1 MTHYKIIKKK
11 NPLKVSMKN
20 EIFQSQKI
28 PIPGIMFEI
37 SQIEAKD
44 KVKWKFRI
52 SEMDSPPGNPNLTWE
67 DRQEFPLNVENVG
80 GFFSSWQ

>member
-1 MTHYKIIKKK
+1 MIKKK
-11 NPLKVSMKN
+11 KEKN
-20 EIFQSQKI
+20 LWKFPWKSEIFQSQKI

-44 KVKWKFRI
+44 KVKWIFRT
-52 SEMDSPPGNPNLTWE
+52 SEMDSPPGNPNPTWE
-67 DRQEFPLNVENVG
+67 DRQEFPLDVENVG